1 MTAWQKTGRIE
12 SAMIVLKSE
21 AEIAMMK
28 ESGHRVGR
36 ILSELREMIKPGVE
50 TKELDRYAELRTLE
64 LKAIPAF
71 KGYNGY
77 PASLCVSINEEIVHG
92 IPSSRRLK
100 EGDVVSL
107 DFGVVYNGFYGDA
120 AITVPVGQVSEEAH
134 RLMDVAEKSF
144 YRGLEQLKENNHLSD
159 VSAVI
164 QAEVEKAGFSVI
176 RDFVGHGIGRELHEG
191 PQIPNFGQP
200 GHGPKLKKGMTLA
213 IEPMIAAG
221 SFEIEILDDNWTAV
235 TRDRSLAAHFEHSVA
250 LTDTGVEILT
260 ADSQKWRP

>member
-1 MTAWQKTGRIE
+1 
-12 SAMIVLKSE
+12 MIVLKSD
-21 AEIAMMK
+21 AEIAIMK
-28 ESGHRVGR
+28 ESGRRVGR
-36 ILSELREMIKPGVE
+36 ILSELKEMVKPGVE
-50 TKELDRYAELRTLE
+50 TKELDHYAELRTLE
-64 LKAIPAF
+64 LSAIPAF

-77 PASLCVSINEEIVHG
+77 PASLCVSVNEEIVHG

-107 DFGVVYNGFYGDA
+107 DFGVIYNGFYGDA
-120 AITVPVGQVSEEAH
+120 AITVPVGQVSAEAY
-134 RLMDVAEKSF
+134 RLMDIAEKSF

-159 VSAVI
+159 VSAAI

-191 PQIPNFGQP
+191 PQIPNFGLP

-221 SFEIEILDDNWTAV
+221 SFEVEILNDNWTAV
-235 TRDRSLAAHFEHSVA
+235 TRDGSLAAHFEHSVA
-250 LTDTGVEILT
+250 LTDSGVEILT
-260 ADSQKWRP
+260 ADDQEWRP

>member
-1 MTAWQKTGRIE
+1 
-12 SAMIVLKSE
+12 MIVLKSD
-21 AEIAMMK
+21 AEIAIMK
-28 ESGHRVGR
+28 ESGRRVGR
-36 ILSELREMIKPGVE
+36 ILSELKEMVKPGVE
-50 TKELDRYAELRTLE
+50 TKELDHYAEQRTLE
-64 LKAIPAF
+64 LSAIPAF

-77 PASLCVSINEEIVHG
+77 PASLCVSVNEEIVHG

-107 DFGVVYNGFYGDA
+107 DFGVIYNGFYGDA
-120 AITVPVGQVSEEAH
+120 AITVPVGQVSAEAY
-134 RLMDVAEKSF
+134 RLMDIAEKSF

-159 VSAVI
+159 VSAAI

-191 PQIPNFGQP
+191 PQIPNFGLP

-221 SFEIEILDDNWTAV
+221 SFEVEILNDNWTAV
-235 TRDRSLAAHFEHSVA
+235 TRDGSLAAHFEHSVA
-250 LTDTGVEILT
+250 LTDSGVEILT
-260 ADSQKWRP
+260 ADDQEWRP